1 MKIIPIDLFP
11 VGIILSPHPPGTNT
25 SAGRCGDLLIMNHN
39 QVIGQLGERLAEG
52 FLDRRG
58 YRVLDRNVK
67 TSFKELD
74 LIVMKDGVLVF
85 VEVKT
90 RTNFSFGG
98 AEETMTRKKISNLK
112 QAALLYLNRKKINYK
127 VLRFD
132 FLAVDYN
139 QATKTANIKHYQDI
153 I

>member
-1 MKIIPIDLFP
+1 
-11 VGIILSPHPPGTNT
+11 
-25 SAGRCGDLLIMNHN
+25 MNHN
-39 QVIGQLGERLAEG
+39 QQIGQLGERLAEG
-52 FLDRRG
+52 FLARRG
-58 YRVLDRNVK
+58 YRILDRNVK

-74 LIVMKDGVLVF
+74 LIATMDGVLVF

-98 AEETMTRKKISNLK
+98 AEVAMTKKKIINLK
-112 QAALLYLNRKKINYK
+112 QAALLYLNRNKIYYK
-127 VLRFD
+127 ALRFD

-139 QATKTANIKHYQDI
+139 LVTKTANIKHYPDI

>member
-1 MKIIPIDLFP
+1 MK
-11 VGIILSPHPPGTNT
+11 
-25 SAGRCGDLLIMNHN
+25 HN
-39 QVIGQLGERLAEG
+39 QIIGQLGERLAEG
-52 FLDRRG
+52 FLTRRG
-58 YRVLDRNVK
+58 YHVLDRNVK

-74 LIVMKDGVLVF
+74 LIVMKDGALVF

-139 QATKTANIKHYQDI
+139 QVTKTANIKHYQDI

>member
-1 MKIIPIDLFP
+1 
-11 VGIILSPHPPGTNT
+11 
-25 SAGRCGDLLIMNHN
+25 MNHN
-39 QVIGQLGERLAEG
+39 QQIGQLGERLAEG
-52 FLDRRG
+52 FLVRRG

-74 LIVMKDGVLVF
+74 LIAVKDGALIF

-98 AEETMTRKKISNLK
+98 AEVAMTKKKIINLK
-112 QAALLYLNRKKINYK
+112 QAALLYLNRNKIYYK

-132 FLAVDYN
+132 FLAVDYD
-139 QATKTANIKHYQDI
+139 QMTKTANIKHYQDI

>member
-1 MKIIPIDLFP
+1 
-11 VGIILSPHPPGTNT
+11 
-25 SAGRCGDLLIMNHN
+25 MNHN
-39 QVIGQLGERLAEG
+39 QTIGQLGERLAAD
-52 FLDRRG
+52 FLARRG
-58 YRVLDRNVK
+58 YRILDRNVK

-74 LIVMKDGVLVF
+74 LVATKDGTLVF

-98 AEETMTRKKISNLK
+98 AEAAMTKKKIINLK
-112 QAALLYLNRKKINYK
+112 QAALRYLNAKKIRYNN
-127 VLRFD
+127 LRFD

-139 QATKTANIKHYQDI
+139 QSSKIANIKHYIDI